1 MNYTQWSRTCV
12 FSGHKSSP
20 VRGLRGDKLD
30 WRLGLQGLYILSW
43 QRSGGRRTEL
53 LKNFLT
59 QARIQR
65 GLGSEFILHVSSLVC
80 LLSRV
85 WLYPMDCSP
94 PGSSA
99 QGIFQARIMQWGAIS
114 YSRGSSWPRDQTLIF
129 CLADRFFITSITWE
143 ANKWL

>member
-1 MNYTQWSRTCV
+1 M
-12 FSGHKSSP
+12 
-20 VRGLRGDKLD
+20 RGLRGDKLD

-85 WLYPMDCSP
+85 
-94 PGSSA
+94 
-99 QGIFQARIMQWGAIS
+99 
-114 YSRGSSWPRDQTLIF
+114 
-129 CLADRFFITSITWE
+129 
-143 ANKWL
+143 